1 MVKKSKYKLFSY
13 LIENCLIYYK
23 SLRENNKIISFAILE
38 CLNYKSIDS
47 ILNDLLRRRVIQYYS
62 IQINT
67 NDKNKKVILLNFEE
81 SKKENIIKAFN
92 IVQQNLGE
100 THKPTKFLKEKFLEE
115 RFLAI
120 IFKNFSSN
128 TTITKSSESII
139 ISTENKLKVLNFFT
153 IDFDFIEKKK
163 SFISNFLNLVTNIA
177 EKGFL
182 ILNFKIENSENIK
195 ISPYFVLETDNI
207 KNILNIENKVN
218 NFFHS
223 NLLKRHN
230 IKIKTFS
237 NFLWRLGIN
246 DTFFFLDD
254 YYDLFYSNNSSNSL
268 DLLEMNKLI
277 EENLL
282 NNQIEYMRLSKNL
295 LFIEQSYVF
304 LILENLD
311 CDNIYKIIEKYHPK
325 YFIYILILNDL
336 GNKELQKIKSI
347 KLIENIKI
355 VNPIE
360 IRNFNYKEFKRN
372 DN

>member
-67 NDKNKKVILLNFEE
+67 DDKNKKVILLNFEE

-120 IFKNFSSN
+120 IFQNFSSN

-153 IDFDFIEKKK
+153 IDFDFIEKTHT
-163 SFISNFLNLVTNIA
+163 FISNFLNLVTNIA

-207 KNILNIENKVN
+207 KKILNIENKVN

-254 YYDLFYSNNSSNSL
+254 YYDLFYSNNSS
-268 DLLEMNKLI
+268 

-336 GNKELQKIKSI
+336 ENKELQKIKSI

-360 IRNFNYKEFKRN
+360 IRIFNYKEFKRN